1 MANGIRET
9 RLRNGGEMS
18 RVARQQSATGIF
30 HVMIR
35 GVNRQVIFERDDDR
49 CRFLGILA
57 HVKGLTGCRI
67 YAYCLMDNHV
77 HLLLREGHE
86 PLALVMKRLTVR
98 YARWFN
104 ETYGRVGH
112 LFQGRFR
119 SYPVEDDPYLVTVLR
134 YIWQNPVRAGL
145 CSSAAAYPWS
155 SRHWVGVPN
164 DLVNESD
171 LVDLLS
177 VNSLS
182 ELDGE
187 PGAAEP
193 IRIQDPPPLP
203 PGAGDWAKELAE
215 VFERVTGANTVADFQ
230 RLPINEQRRVI
241 QELHAR
247 RVPLAQ
253 LARLTGL
260 SHTQVYWRAKTA
272 VAEAPARE

>member
-1 MANGIRET
+1 
-9 RLRNGGEMS
+9 
-18 RVARQQSATGIF
+18 
-30 HVMIR
+30 MIR